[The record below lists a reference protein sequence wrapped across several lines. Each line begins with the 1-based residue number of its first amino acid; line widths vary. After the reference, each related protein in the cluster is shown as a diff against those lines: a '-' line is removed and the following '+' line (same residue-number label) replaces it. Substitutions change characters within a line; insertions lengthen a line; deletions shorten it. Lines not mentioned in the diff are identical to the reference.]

1 MRCKIKG
8 RHLCATPEHGENETE
23 SFALLFVCA
32 QSLSWR
38 VRPMVS
44 VKVKPEW
51 DLTHDEVN
59 SKKETAAGGPPS
71 PTAATVI
78 STGAK
83 LGISSPARMAHRMCQ
98 YLATLRVFWLIV
110 MESSL
115 TRPSPPPHSSN
126 VLLVPAI
133 STSSLGSTIN

>member
-8 RHLCATPEHGENETE
+8 RHLCATPEHGENERRALRSP
-23 SFALLFVCA
+23 SFVLRVCPGRFTR
-32 QSLSWR
+32 Q
-38 VRPMVS
+38 VS